1 MGTRTDASA
10 PAVGVQ
16 ATTRAIEG
24 EIAIGT
30 YDALVNETAR
40 TIYRGECVRRAQA
53 GLHGLPLTARQITNA
68 VLTWVRAGRVYDP
81 DPIASET
88 LVSAHLALHGREL
101 PADTDDRAILVG
113 SLLQALG
120 VTVHVTMRL
129 LRHGGATCGLI
140 ADEMQV
146 DLDTLEVVA

>member
-1 MGTRTDASA
+1 MGTRTDVAA
-10 PAVGVQ
+10 GAH
-16 ATTRAIEG
+16 AMTRAIEG

-68 VLTWVRAGRVYDP
+68 VLRWVRERTP
-81 DPIASET
+81 PPFSPIADES
-88 LVSAHLALHGREL
+88 LYSAHLSISTGMIGS
-101 PADTDDRAILVG
+101 DTDDRAIAVG

-129 LRHGGATCGLI
+129 LRNGGATCGLI
-140 ADEMQV
+140 ANEMQV
-146 DLDTLEVVA
+146 DLDALEVVA